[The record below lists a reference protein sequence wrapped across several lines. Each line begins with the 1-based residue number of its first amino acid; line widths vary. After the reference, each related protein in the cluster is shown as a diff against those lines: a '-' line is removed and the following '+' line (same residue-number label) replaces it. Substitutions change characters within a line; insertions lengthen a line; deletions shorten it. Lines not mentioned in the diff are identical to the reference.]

1 MSLIN
6 LWTRKAPTV
15 NGYSFDAVLEDEFGF
30 SVTTPKYPVE
40 SGASIHDHR
49 IINPCRYFIRGVVS
63 NTPITAF
70 SAVAGVAGGIVS
82 NLTANPLVASVSG
95 LSAGFL
101 ASTADTRA
109 SSALLNFISILEG
122 QEPFEVDT
130 GFVILQNMHIT
141 DVRCYREPSTE
152 NALMFEMT
160 IEEFITLDRLNEQ
173 GQPSHLNLN
182 PKSVEQGAIS
192 KAISKGQSTLK
203 SAGSAVVNT
212 VKGFFG

>member
-6 LWTRKAPTV
+6 LWTRNAPTV

-49 IINPCRYFIRGVVS
+49 IINPCRYFIRGVIS

-70 SAVAGVAGGIVS
+70 STVAGLAGGIVS

-109 SSALLNFISILEG
+109 SSALQTLVKILEG
-122 QEPFEVDT
+122 QEPFTVDT
-130 GFVILQNMHIT
+130 GFVILKNMHIT
-141 DVRCYREPSTE
+141 DIRCYRDLETE

-160 IEEFITLDRLNEQ
+160 IEEFITLDRLNES
-173 GQPSHLNLN
+173 GQPSHLNLTFG
-182 PKSVEQGAIS
+182 SVEQGAIS
-192 KAISKGQSTLK
+192 KNIAKGQATLK
-203 SAGSAVVNT
+203 EAGSAVVNK